1 MEFEDV
7 IRKRTATRKFSSREV
22 EEDKIKS
29 ILEAGR
35 VAPTAKNIQPQ
46 YILVAKSNEA
56 LSKIDECSPCRYNA
70 PVVIIVCSNKEMA
83 FKKNDESTYIVDA
96 SIVATHMMLEATNV
110 GLDNIW
116 IEMFDKEKL
125 IHNLNI
131 PSNYE
136 PVLLLPIGYI
146 DKKPSH
152 LHNDRLPLSQT
163 VFYNKY

>member
-70 PVVIIVCSNKEMA
+70 PVVFIVCSNKEMA

-125 IHNLNI
+125 IQKFNLGENVPI
-131 PSNYE
+131 C
-136 PVLLLPIGYI
+136 LIPIGYKSE
-146 DKKPSH
+146 DCPLNP
-152 LHNDRLPLSQT
+152 LHNVRKDLSET
-163 VFYNKY
+163 VKYI